1 MQAVPALKDTR
12 YSHGWGES
20 IPINCNIDWKRLYK
34 MRMPSSLDFSIGRFP
49 VRVHWSFL
57 LIAVLIGLNSNLL
70 YTLSWIVVVFIS
82 VLVHELGHAVVAERY
97 GMFPSIQLHS
107 MGGLTVFSRT
117 RRLTHLQEIILSLA
131 GPGFGFAL
139 GGLVFVLTLTL
150 GSVPQFLRYILA
162 QMLWVNIG
170 WGVINLVPMLPLDGG
185 QVMRSLWQWIRNPFD
200 ERTPLL
206 ISIAVGVLA
215 VAAGLW
221 FRQIWLAAL
230 AAWFTY
236 NNFMRLQGGRPPVF

>member
-1 MQAVPALKDTR
+1 M
-12 YSHGWGES
+12 
-20 IPINCNIDWKRLYK
+20 RL
-34 MRMPSSLDFSIGRFP
+34 PSSLDFSIGPFP

-57 LIAVLIGLNSNLL
+57 LIALLIGMNVSNLL
-70 YTLSWIVVVFIS
+70 YTISWVLVVFVS

-97 GMFPSIQLHS
+97 GLFPSIQLHS
-107 MGGLTVFSRT
+107 MGGLTIFSRT
-117 RRLTHLQEIILSLA
+117 SRLTHLQEIILSLA
-131 GPGFGFAL
+131 GPVFGFIL
-139 GGLVFVLTLTL
+139 GGLIFALTLTL
-150 GSVPQFLRYILA
+150 SNVPLFLRYVLG

-185 QVMRSLWQWIRNPFD
+185 QVMRSLWQWVRNPFD

-221 FRQIWLAAL
+221 FRQTWLAIL

-236 NNFMRLQGGRPPVF
+236 NNYTRLQGGRPVVY

>member
-1 MQAVPALKDTR
+1 
-12 YSHGWGES
+12 
-20 IPINCNIDWKRLYK
+20 
-34 MRMPSSLDFSIGRFP
+34 MRFPSSLDFSIGRFP

-57 LIAVLIGLNSNLL
+57 LIALLIGLNVTNLL
-70 YTLSWIVVVFIS
+70 STLTWVVVVFVS

-97 GMFPSIQLHS
+97 GLFPSIQLHS
-107 MGGLTVFSRT
+107 MGGLTIFSRS
-117 RRLTHLQEIILSLA
+117 RRLSHLQDILLSLA
-131 GPGFGFAL
+131 GPVFGFAL
-139 GGLVFVLTLTL
+139 GGLVFALTLTL
-150 GSVPQFLRYILA
+150 TNPPVFLRYVLG

-185 QVMRSLWQWIRNPFD
+185 QVMRSVWQWVRNSAD

-221 FRQIWLAAL
+221 FRQLWLAIL

-236 NNFMRLQGGRPPVF
+236 NNFVRLQGGRPAVY